1 MFLICFSTSFI
12 YISYTEIY
20 ILLFCAT
27 LQNDHNINLFQ
38 ILGSWQRLHYGK
50 EGRKKGK
57 EGKGKIIFSKSLF
70 SKITSNIKPH
80 KIPVLSSDFPD
91 LAKLP

>member
-1 MFLICFSTSFI
+1 MFLICFSISFI

-38 ILGSWQRLHYGK
+38 ILGSWQRLHGIK
-50 EGRKKGK
+50 AEEEKGK
-57 EGKGKIIFSKSLF
+57 RGKREKGNNFF
-70 SKITSNIKPH
+70 
-80 KIPVLSSDFPD
+80 
-91 LAKLP
+91 

>member
-1 MFLICFSTSFI
+1 MFLICFSISFI

-27 LQNDHNINLFQ
+27 LQNDHNINLFR

-50 EGRKKGK
+50 EGRKKGEK
-57 EGKGKIIFSKSLF
+57 REKGKYFF
-70 SKITSNIKPH
+70 
-80 KIPVLSSDFPD
+80 
-91 LAKLP
+91 